1 MKVKSFS
8 WVGVATDDFERSMR
22 FFCDVLGLDVWVQG
36 EEQAILKTPTGQQL
50 ETSAAAIG
58 RKS

>member
-1 MKVKSFS
+1 
-8 WVGVATDDFERSMR
+8 MR